1 MGLLTSP
8 QVVNDGVADRTFEFL
23 HQSTL
28 NGGVGGLYSEVSA
41 AIAAESKILSKHS
54 ETKNTIR
61 TALQSM
67 ENEFDVN
74 GVSLGRVT
82 ANVTLTYSKNN
93 TAAFIKKRALIAV
106 NAAKLAGVLDGLLA
120 KKI

>member
-1 MGLLTSP
+1 M
-8 QVVNDGVADRTFEFL
+8 
-23 HQSTL
+23 
-28 NGGVGGLYSEVSA
+28 
-41 AIAAESKILSKHS
+41 
-54 ETKNTIR
+54 KNTIR

-74 GVSLGRVT
+74 GVLLGRVT